1 MGKKLTALS
10 QEYHHIDAN
19 REDILAKWMDRQEID
34 EVLGG
39 LNLSREVFKE
49 DFAIFM
55 FDFFL
60 NVASN
65 KDEPGDCPTLRNLIA
80 FFQTKKISAKD
91 LFLICTGLKDSLIDF
106 YLTDTAIL
114 AKTADDPH
122 LCHTLFV
129 ETASILNSNFSNI
142 LYEYTSNLFKKQD
155 ELNQYSRMIEEHVIV
170 TRTDEYGRI
179 NYVSDSF
186 CDISEYSRGELMG
199 KPHNIVRHPDMPAE
213 IFKDM
218 WETIQAGRIWEGKI
232 KNSTKHHGYFV
243 ANTTVMPVF
252 NDAGVIEGYVSI
264 RHDITDKIN
273 ANVDTLTKAYNRRRF
288 EQDFGRFY
296 LKALSEGRQ
305 LSLIVLDVDDFK
317 LINDTHG
324 HLKGDEV
331 LVGIA
336 DVIRKRIRT
345 NDVFARWGGEEFV
358 ILMAGAALNVAVAKA
373 EAIREAIAR
382 MAFKD
387 IETVSCSFGVAQL
400 QRRESREDFMKRT
413 DDFLYKAKREGK
425 NRVVFS

>member
-1 MGKKLTALS
+1 MNPLVTLPRNYQLIEANSEAILTAWMGK
-10 QEYHHIDAN
+10 E
-19 REDILAKWMDRQEID
+19 EVD
-34 EVLGG
+34 EVIGY
-39 LNLSREVFKE
+39 LNLSKDAFKA
-49 DFAIFM
+49 DFAVYM

-60 NVASN
+60 NVASQKN
-65 KDEPGDCPTLRNLIA
+65 EPGDCPTLRNLIA
-80 FFQTKKISAKD
+80 FFQTKKISARD
-91 LFLICTGLKDSLIDF
+91 LFLICTGLKDTLIDF
-106 YLTDTAIL
+106 YLTDATIRE
-114 AKTADDPH
+114 KMQEDPQI
-122 LCHTLFV
+122 CHKLFK
-129 ETASILNSNFSNI
+129 ETASILNNNFSNI
-142 LYEYTSNLFKKQD
+142 LYEYTSTLFKKQD
-155 ELNQYSRMIEEHVIV
+155 ELDQYSRMIEEHVIV

-186 CDISEYSRGELMG
+186 CEISEYSRGELMG

-218 WETIQAGRIWEGKI
+218 WETIQSGRIWEGKI

-252 NDAGVIEGYVSI
+252 NDDGVIEGYVSI

-273 ANVDTLTKAYNRRRF
+273 ANIDTLTKAYNRRRF
-288 EQDFGRFY
+288 EQDFGRLY
-296 LKALSEGRQ
+296 LKALSEKRQ

-317 LINDTHG
+317 TINDTFG
-324 HLKGDEV
+324 HLRGDEV

-336 DVIRKRIRT
+336 DTVRKRIRS

-358 ILMAGAALNVAVAKA
+358 ILMAGAALNVAVSKA
-373 EAIREAIAR
+373 EAIREAISR
-382 MAFKD
+382 LEFKD
-387 IETVSCSFGVAQL
+387 IGSISCSFGVAQL
-400 QRRESREDFMKRT
+400 QRRESRDDFMKRT

>member
-1 MGKKLTALS
+1 MEKKLEALP
-10 QEYHHIDAN
+10 QEYRHIDAN
-19 REDILAKWMDRQEID
+19 REVILSKWMGKEEVD
-34 EVLGG
+34 EVLAS
-39 LNLSREVFKE
+39 LNLSRDVFKE
-49 DFAIFM
+49 DFAVYM

-60 NVASN
+60 KVAGSE
-65 KDEPGDCPTLRNLIA
+65 DEPGDCPTLRNLIA

-91 LFLICTGLKDSLIDF
+91 LFLICTGLKDTLIDF
-106 YLTDTAIL
+106 YLTDPDIL
-114 AKTADDPH
+114 ARAAGDHT
-122 LCHTLFV
+122 LCHRLFS

-142 LYEYTSNLFKKQD
+142 LYEYTSTLFKKQD

-186 CDISEYSRGELMG
+186 CEISEYSRGELMG

-213 IFKDM
+213 LFKDM

-232 KNSTKHHGYFV
+232 KNSTKHHGYFI

-252 NDAGVIEGYVSI
+252 NDAGIIEGYVSI

-288 EQDFGRFY
+288 EQDFGRLY
-296 LKALSEGRQ
+296 LKALSEGRL

-317 LINDTHG
+317 VINDTHG

-331 LVGIA
+331 LIEIA
-336 DVIRKRIRT
+336 ETIRKRIRS

-358 ILMAGAALNVAVAKA
+358 ILMAGASLNVAVSKA
-373 EAIREAIAR
+373 EAIRESINR
-382 MAFKD
+382 LEFKD
-387 IETVSCSFGVAQL
+387 IGSITCSFGVAQL
-400 QRRESREDFMKRT
+400 QKRESREDFMKRT

>member
-1 MGKKLTALS
+1 MNITLTALPK
-10 QEYHHIDAN
+10 EYKHINAN
-19 REDILAKWMDRQEID
+19 REKILAKWMGKEEVD
-34 EVLGG
+34 EVVSG
-39 LNLSREVFKE
+39 LNLSRDVFQE
-49 DFAIFM
+49 DFAVYM

-65 KDEPGDCPTLRNLIA
+65 ENEVGDCPTLRNLIA
-80 FFQTKKISAKD
+80 FFQNKQLSAKD
-91 LFLICTGLKDSLIDF
+91 LFLICTGLKDTLIDF
-106 YLTDTAIL
+106 YLTDGRIREQM
-114 AKTADDPH
+114 KEDPGI
-122 LCHTLFV
+122 CHRLFT

-142 LYEYTSNLFKKQD
+142 LYEYTSSLFKKQD

-186 CDISEYSRGELMG
+186 CDISEFSRGELMG

-213 IFKDM
+213 LFKDM
-218 WETIQAGRIWEGKI
+218 WETIQAGSIWEGKI
-232 KNSTKHHGYFV
+232 KNLTKHKGYFI

-252 NDAGVIEGYVSI
+252 KHDGAIEGYVSI
-264 RHDITDKIN
+264 RHDITDKVN
-273 ANVDTLTKAYNRRRF
+273 ANIDTLTKAYNRGRF

-296 LKALSEGRQ
+296 LKALSEGRL

-317 LINDTHG
+317 SINDTHG

-331 LVGIA
+331 LVAIA
-336 DVIRKRIRT
+336 DTIRKRIRS

-358 ILMAGAALNVAVAKA
+358 ILMSGAALRVATAKA
-373 EAIREAIAR
+373 EAIREAINR
-382 MAFKD
+382 LEFRD
-387 IETVSCSFGVAQL
+387 IGQVSCSFGVAQL
-400 QRRESREDFMKRT
+400 QKRESREDFMKRT